1 MDPLLDLLTDLVAV
15 DSTSRVGNLPVLDV
29 IERVV
34 GPHADLMARVPD
46 DTGAKANLL
55 VRIGPD
61 APGGVVLSAH
71 TDCVPVD
78 GQDWTSDPFTLT
90 RAGDRVVGRGAV
102 DMKGFIAC
110 CLDAV
115 PTFAAAELDAPLWLA
130 FSYDEELGALGA
142 RTLVPALAE
151 HGARPDAV
159 VVGEPTSLEPVTA
172 HKGVR
177 SFTFTFHGLGGHS
190 SQPQH
195 GANAVVAAARVAA
208 HVADVAA
215 EVVGDVDPAFDPPH
229 TTFNVAQIRGGTA
242 INIIPDLAEV
252 SFEYRALPSEDGPE
266 LFERI
271 ERYAREVAL
280 PELQRTHP
288 EASLEHHLPRRAA
301 GARAGGGRRGR
312 GLVRELTGRAGTPA
326 RAAPFGT
333 DASHFQQAGW
343 STVVCGP
350 GQIEVAH
357 RPDEWIAVD
366 QLVACRAMLD
376 RLADRLRR

>member
-288 EASLEHHLPRRAA
+288 DASLEITSPGVLPAFAPEVDGAA
-301 GARAGGGRRGR
+301 EH
-312 GLVRELTGRAGTPA
+312 LVRELTGVQAPG